1 MDSAIIAGIM
11 LVAMVVYVWKR
22 MNKEEKIGIDSDEK
36 RLIATAVRTRNYGE
50 ERVIP
55 LYAYHDISV
64 PSRHYRKK
72 NCLYYTVG
80 VNEERMYV
88 TQFHVHERDISFGK
102 TNIIHKSDLK
112 WIEGSDS
119 YVCTMG
125 FVFNFHNGKK
135 FVFYLDESNVKVD
148 DKCKVNIQQ
157 KEEMQEAYDILRQ
170 WMTEVNQMK
179 EPLRPVQTKVSK
191 VFYGIAKISLIIG
204 VLGLVTYIV
213 CQILVNRGLPFSEV
227 GRYSTIAIGMGFFL
241 AFVGG
246 MFGLIFESGS
256 KGYL

>member
-11 LVAMVVYVWKR
+11 FATMLAYVWIR
-22 MNKEEKIGIDSDEK
+22 MNKEEKMGIDSDEK
-36 RLIATAVRTRNYGE
+36 RLIATAVRTRSGGDE
-50 ERVIP
+50 KVIP
-55 LYAYHDISV
+55 LYAYHDISI
-64 PSRHYRKK
+64 PSRYYKKK
-72 NCLYYTVG
+72 NCLYYAIG
-80 VNEERMYV
+80 VSEERIYI
-88 TQFHVHERDISFGK
+88 TQFRVHERDISFDK
-102 TNIIHKSDLK
+102 TYTIQKSDLQ

-125 FVFNFHNGKK
+125 FVFNFYNDTK
-135 FVFYLDESNVKVD
+135 FVFHLDESNVKVD
-148 DKCKVNIQQ
+148 DKCKFNIQQ
-157 KEEMQEAYDILRQ
+157 KEEMQKAYEIISQ

-179 EPLRPVQTKVSK
+179 EPPRPVQAKVSK
-191 VFYGIAKISLIIG
+191 VFYGLAKISLVIG
-204 VLGLVTYIV
+204 VLGLLTYIV
-213 CQILVNRGLPFSEV
+213 CQILVKNGLQFSEV